1 MTILISLMSDTFL
14 AKFQESAKK
23 FGVKGGEDERYIGLQ
38 KERRERRS
46 KWKRTLQKMFGGK
59 SASDNNSVIQKAGV
73 VRDRDMGRDGEDV
86 ERQDV
91 DGEEDDYLREEVLE
105 EVREIRRSV
114 EQQVEAK
121 LEKRGSVDKRGSVTG
136 GVAKASEVEVAG
148 KEAARRRTWR
158 DLADDGDADDEDN
171 QEGEQGR
178 GDEDGN
184 DVEDDDGID
193 EDEVR
198 KVIQENR
205 KGASEF

>member
-46 KWKRTLQKMFGGK
+46 KWKRTLQEMFGRR
-59 SASDNNSVIQKAGV
+59 SVSDNKSGTTGIEEDT
-73 VRDRDMGRDGEDV
+73 RRDMEK
-86 ERQDV
+86 QDN
-91 DGEEDDYLREEVLE
+91 EIPEADDYLREEMLE

-114 EQQVEAK
+114 DEQVEAR
-121 LEKRGSVDKRGSVTG
+121 LEKRGSVNKRGSVTS
-136 GVAKASEVEVAG
+136 GVAKATEVQVAG
-148 KEAARRRTWR
+148 KESARRRAWR
-158 DLADDGDADDEDN
+158 DLADDGDADDEND
-171 QEGEQGR
+171 QDGEIGG
-178 GDEDGN
+178 GDEN
-184 DVEDDDGID
+184 DEGVGDDGIG

-205 KGASEF
+205 NGKSDF

>member
-46 KWKRTLQKMFGGK
+46 KWKKTLQEMFGRRSVSDKK
-59 SASDNNSVIQKAGV
+59 SVTPGMTGIEGEGDTG
-73 VRDRDMGRDGEDV
+73 RDMEK
-86 ERQDV
+86 QD
-91 DGEEDDYLREEVLE
+91 EEIPEADDYLREEILE

-114 EQQVEAK
+114 DEQVEAR
-121 LEKRGSVDKRGSVTG
+121 LEKRGSVNKRGSVTS
-136 GVAKASEVEVAG
+136 GVAKATEVQVAR
-148 KEAARRRTWR
+148 KESTRRRAWR
-158 DLADDGDADDEDN
+158 DLADDGDADDEND
-171 QEGEQGR
+171 QEGEIGG
-178 GDEDGN
+178 GDENGEG
-184 DVEDDDGID
+184 VEDDGIG

-205 KGASEF
+205 NGKSDF